1 MTELSLLA
9 GGIAERV
16 GMCVGDMLLKVN
28 GDDVMT
34 SSVEEVAKL
43 EPSPMSPMPK
53 DLVDRLSADELR
65 DLIAYLLGK
74 SQ

>member
-43 EPSPMSPMPK
+43 ILAGNEA
-53 DLVDRLSADELR
+53 VC
-65 DLIAYLLGK
+65 
-74 SQ
+74 

>member
-1 MTELSLLA
+1 MYSCGSSNWLQNSVLTELSLLA

-43 EPSPMSPMPK
+43 ILAGNEAVCFS
-53 DLVDRLSADELR
+53 
-65 DLIAYLLGK
+65 
-74 SQ
+74 